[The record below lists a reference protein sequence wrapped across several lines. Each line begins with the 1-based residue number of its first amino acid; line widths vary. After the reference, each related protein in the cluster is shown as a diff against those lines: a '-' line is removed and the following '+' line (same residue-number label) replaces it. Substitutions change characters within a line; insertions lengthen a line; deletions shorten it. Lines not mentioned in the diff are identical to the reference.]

1 MTGAVSERIHDRIS
15 FVKGD
20 WLIEGQEIQ
29 DDRMI
34 GRIVSVV
41 MALAPRRYRKSVKV

>member
-1 MTGAVSERIHDRIS
+1 MTGEVSERIHDCIS

-29 DDRMI
+29 DDRVI
-34 GRIVSVV
+34 RADSVSCDD
-41 MALAPRRYRKSVKV
+41 MFCT